1 VTVSIWEPEVT
12 TDRPIEASS
21 DDFVDLFTSQYPKL
35 VGALR
40 VAGAVDRAAAEDIA
54 QEAFARTLGHWRR
67 VRQGTNPAGYV
78 YRVAF
83 RLLGRRGG
91 LPVSPLDDTDVASSA
106 PSTEDS
112 AVANVSAARAL
123 AAMPPRRRACAALC
137 WYLGFTSGEAAT
149 ILGIDAATVRT
160 HLERARRGAAPA
172 SAAVDGS

>member
-1 VTVSIWEPEVT
+1 VTVSTCQPEPT
-12 TDRPIEASS
+12 TEPIPEARS

-35 VGALR
+35 VGVLR
-40 VAGAVDRAAAEDIA
+40 VSGAVDRAAAEDVA

-83 RLLGRRGG
+83 RLLRKRGG
-91 LPVSPLDDTDVASSA
+91 LPTSPLDDVDVPATG
-106 PSTEDS
+106 PSVEDA
-112 AVANVSAARAL
+112 AVANVAAASTL

-137 WYLGFTSGEAAT
+137 FYLGFTSEEAAD

-160 HLERARRGAAPA
+160 HLDRARRAATPAASGA
-172 SAAVDGS
+172 

>member
-12 TDRPIEASS
+12 TDDIPEARS

-40 VAGAVDRAAAEDIA
+40 VAGAVDRAAAEDVA

-91 LPVSPLDDTDVASSA
+91 LPTSPLDDANL
-106 PSTEDS
+106 PSTERS
-112 AVANVSAARAL
+112 AEETAVDNVSAARAL

-137 WYLGFTSGEAAT
+137 WYLGFTSEEAAD

-160 HLERARRGAAPA
+160 HLERARRAATPVP
-172 SAAVDGS
+172 SGG

>member
-1 VTVSIWEPEVT
+1 MTVSICEPDVT
-12 TDRPIEASS
+12 ADPLPEARS

-35 VGALR
+35 VGVLR
-40 VAGAVDRAAAEDIA
+40 VAGAQRAGAEDIA

-67 VRQGTNPAGYV
+67 VRQGANPAGYV

-91 LPVSPLDDTDVASSA
+91 LPASSLDGVDPPA
-106 PSTEDS
+106 GGPSVEDA
-112 AVANVSAARAL
+112 AVANLDATAAL

-137 WYLGFTSGEAAT
+137 WYLGFTSEQAGD

-160 HLERARRGAAPA
+160 HLDRARRAAAPA
-172 SAAVDGS
+172 GLP